1 MKKLTL
7 EIVNKIINNCKD
19 EGSYFSGI
27 NETKDTDLEVWDI
40 PVYCDIS
47 KEFIRYTLVKIMVS
61 NEYEEY
67 TEYSL
72 EQDCDG
78 EYIDYDFALAIDPEY
93 TDYNLSDWL
102 SEYEEDLETNEEV
115 IRLVEEYEG
124 LKLIINN

>member
-19 EGSYFSGI
+19 DGSYFSGI
-27 NETKDTDLEVWDI
+27 NETKDTDLEVSEI
-40 PVYCDIS
+40 PVYCDIR
-47 KEFIRYTLVKIMVS
+47 KEFIRYTLVKTMVS

-72 EQDCDG
+72 EQDQDG
-78 EYIDYDFALAIDPEY
+78 EYIDNDFALAIDPEY

-102 SEYEEDLETNEEV
+102 SEYEEDLETN
-115 IRLVEEYEG
+115 
-124 LKLIINN
+124 

>member
-19 EGSYFSGI
+19 DGSYFSGI

-47 KEFIRYTLVKIMVS
+47 KEFIRYTLVKTMVS
-61 NEYEEY
+61 NEYE
-67 TEYSL
+67 
-72 EQDCDG
+72 
-78 EYIDYDFALAIDPEY
+78 EY

-102 SEYEEDLETNEEV
+102 SEYEEDLETNKEV